1 MKLAARIASAPWLS
15 LRWRPPVAIGPASGM
30 PQAMTKRR
38 CRLPPCP
45 PGRQRKSA
53 RSSITATPWA
63 CLTVRRRRR
72 KTPWAWITSRS
83 TRAKRT
89 RDGAAT
95 NQIRIST
102 DKVQKLGVRTEAASL
117 RSLERIVRAVG
128 RIEPDERRQYAI
140 APKFEGYVERLLV
153 NVTGQSVGKGQPLF
167 EVYSPE
173 LVSAQREYAIA
184 IAGCRVA
191 EQRRQ

>member
-1 MKLAARIASAPWLS
+1 
-15 LRWRPPVAIGPASGM
+15 
-30 PQAMTKRR
+30 MTKRR
-38 CRLPPCP
+38 CRLPPSP
-45 PGRQRKSA
+45 LGRQRMSA

-63 CLTVRRRRR
+63 CPTVRRRRR
-72 KTPWAWITSRS
+72 RTPWEWITSRS

-89 RDGAAT
+89 GDEAAAAT

-102 DKVQKLGVRTEAASL
+102 DKVQKLGVRTEAASR

-153 NVTGQSVGKGQPLF
+153 NVTGQWVGKGQPLF

-184 IAGCRVA
+184 VQGVESLNKPAVKPAAACSSWPMRA
-191 EQRRQ
+191 SRD